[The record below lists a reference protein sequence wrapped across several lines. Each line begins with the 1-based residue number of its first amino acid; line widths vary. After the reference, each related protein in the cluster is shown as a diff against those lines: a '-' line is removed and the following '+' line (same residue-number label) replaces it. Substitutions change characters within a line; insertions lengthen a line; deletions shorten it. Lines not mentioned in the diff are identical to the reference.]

1 MSGKKES
8 LYSCAMAYGTMNLVV
23 WHLAVVADACSSV
36 VGIPTRPF
44 TILVHHRSFF
54 SGSSLLKLAIAEF
67 VALMLRSWFVH
78 GEAGRS
84 SLHCF

>member
-1 MSGKKES
+1 VLSSNGCGRLFQIRIVSGKKES
-8 LYSCAMAYGTMNLVV
+8 LYSCAMAYGTMNLAV

-54 SGSSLLKLAIAEF
+54 SGSSL
-67 VALMLRSWFVH
+67 
-78 GEAGRS
+78 
-84 SLHCF
+84 C